1 VPNGLRAIITALRNR
16 KCASIAASPAI
27 LQAANAAVD
36 KRMAEREAIR
46 PLMPLYP
53 GFTWAQ
59 IHRGLTVSAV
69 SNTKALGE
77 AFPPART
84 SL

>member
-1 VPNGLRAIITALRNR
+1 MIPQAQFD
-16 KCASIAASPAI
+16 AI
-27 LQAANAAVD
+27 LKAANAAVD

-59 IHRGLTVSAV
+59 IHRGLTVPAV
-69 SNTKALGE
+69 P
-77 AFPPART
+77 PPA
-84 SL
+84 S

>member
-1 VPNGLRAIITALRNR
+1 MIPQEQFA
-16 KCASIAASPAI
+16 AI
-27 LQAANAAVD
+27 LQEALAAVD

-59 IHRGLTVSAV
+59 IHRGLTVPAV
-69 SNTKALGE
+69 EL
-77 AFPPART
+77 PPP
-84 SL
+84 

>member
-1 VPNGLRAIITALRNR
+1 MIPQAQFA
-16 KCASIAASPAI
+16 AI

-59 IHRGLTVSAV
+59 IQRGLTVPV
-69 SNTKALGE
+69 CENRLTC
-77 AFPPART
+77 
-84 SL
+84 

>member
-1 VPNGLRAIITALRNR
+1 MIPQAQFA
-16 KCASIAASPAI
+16 AI

-53 GFTWAQ
+53 GFSWAQ
-59 IHRGLTVSAV
+59 IHRGLTVPAV
-69 SNTKALGE
+69 DQATSSGG
-77 AFPPART
+77 ARQPG
-84 SL
+84 SPGRGPH